1 MEMPMSIQEKKNL
14 GMNIRTLPAEY
25 LKGVWEIV
33 SEGINDQPNNEEL
46 EFDIDTLPA
55 KKTRLL
61 ERYVNSR
68 L

>member
-1 MEMPMSIQEKKNL
+1 MTIQEKKNL
-14 GMNIRTLPAEY
+14 GMNIRTLPPEF

-33 SEGINDQPNNEEL
+33 SEGMNVQHASEEL
-46 EFDIDTLPA
+46 EFDIDTLPV

-61 ERYVNSR
+61 ERYVNTK